1 MSKLSILK
9 QKTKRDVDMTQ
20 GSIFRH
26 LITFAFPLLIG
37 NIFQQLYNTVDTWVV
52 GNYVSNEAFSAVGTV
67 GPVINMLIGIFLGL
81 SSGAGVVI
89 SQYYGAKRY
98 DKVRDTVHTSI
109 VMTLILAVLFT
120 IIGIAMIPFVLNF
133 MKTPAEVM
141 PESSAYLTIYFAGVI
156 GLMLYNMGAGIL
168 RAVGDSK
175 RPFYFLVVSAVLNI
189 ILDLVFVLSLGMG
202 VEGVAYATII
212 SQGVSAMLTMITL
225 FRTDSCIKVELKY
238 LKLDKEMLAKI
249 VRVGI
254 PAAIQMAITAFSNV
268 FVQSYVNHFG
278 ADCMSGW
285 TAYSKI
291 DQLLFL
297 PMQSLALASTTFVG
311 QNLGIDQVARAKK
324 GARTAF
330 IMSVVATVILTIPA
344 AHLRAAAR
352 LVLQRKSRGRRIWFH
367 AAALLLAVLRVLLRQ
382 PGLLRRAARCR
393 QFPRTDD
400 YHVELVRRL
409 PPDLPL
415 YHGELYLQHHHSHRL
430 RLPCRL
436 ARVQHPHTALLSPR
450 RPLQEPSRRRR
461 REKSR
466 SFRKKPHKSCMKYS
480 CTKYNKIAP
489 RTPHARAGVREAFFI
504 SAKSYYLSTFSP
516 RQNQTFFKNP
526 SLDGLHFARN
536 MIYCGYKP

>member
-156 GLMLYNMGAGIL
+156 GLMLYNVGAGIL

-202 VEGVAYATII
+202 VKGVAYATII

-268 FVQSYVNHFG
+268 FVQSYVNYFG

-330 IMSVVATVILTIPA
+330 LMSVVATVILTIPLLIFA
-344 AHLRAAAR
+344 PQLVSFFNGKAEVVAYGSMLLRYCSPFYVFCCVNQVYSGVLRGAGNSRAPMIIMLSSFVVFRQIYLFIMANFISNTIIPIALGYPAGWLVCSTLTLLYYRHADLSKSR
-352 LVLQRKSRGRRIWFH
+352 LVEDAEKKAEASGKSRIK
-367 AAALLLAVLRVLLRQ
+367 AV
-382 PGLLRRAARCR
+382 
-393 QFPRTDD
+393 
-400 YHVELVRRL
+400 
-409 PPDLPL
+409 
-415 YHGELYLQHHHSHRL
+415 
-430 RLPCRL
+430 
-436 ARVQHPHTALLSPR
+436 
-450 RPLQEPSRRRR
+450 
-461 REKSR
+461 
-466 SFRKKPHKSCMKYS
+466 
-480 CTKYNKIAP
+480 
-489 RTPHARAGVREAFFI
+489 
-504 SAKSYYLSTFSP
+504 
-516 RQNQTFFKNP
+516 
-526 SLDGLHFARN
+526 
-536 MIYCGYKP
+536 